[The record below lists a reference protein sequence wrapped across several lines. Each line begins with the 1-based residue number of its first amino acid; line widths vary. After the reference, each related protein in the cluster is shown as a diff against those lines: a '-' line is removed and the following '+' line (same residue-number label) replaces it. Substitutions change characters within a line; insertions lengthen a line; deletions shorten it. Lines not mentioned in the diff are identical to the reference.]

1 MRKLSDL
8 GLTGWDPDR
17 VTAWVMAVPVAE
29 IPDMIE
35 WLGDEKGAG
44 DDSKSRY
51 AVSVAAAC
59 SIARATVGRR
69 RSSTPAL
76 RSGPLC
82 SPGRNPART

>member
-51 AVSVAAAC
+51 AVSVVRGLLYRKSDGWTEAQLH
-59 SIARATVGRR
+59 ARAEEW
-69 RSSTPAL
+69 A
-76 RSGPLC
+76 PLF
-82 SPGRNPART
+82 ARP